1 MVLLRGLRTKMN
13 DGVVVNIKTEDG
25 VTIISFNT
33 PTMLAGPG
41 LDEVS
46 RSISETIV
54 SQEPKS
60 VVVDFSKVKFFSSQ
74 TLGILIEM
82 RKKLSERNGEVVI
95 CGIDPQLYRV
105 FKITNLDKIFT
116 FFNDIS
122 AAEEYFRNNN

>member
-1 MVLLRGLRTKMN
+1 MN